1 MRVHLSALAII
12 ICCTLLCSVS
22 GSVNHGSTLS
32 RQRRDDGKLA
42 PRQLPP
48 DQMESIAGQAENAH
62 DTASIKNVV
71 QQVLNANNLNVSS
84 FNPAAYTWG
93 QPQLGQI
100 MSDNND
106 VQQVSWFNG
115 GTFPF
120 NPPANVPYVQNG
132 SDMYWKWIPP
142 NLTCTVD
149 GHWVSNGAMTF
160 VLNSQDL
167 VVTNE
172 TMPDGRPIVQ
182 PYYITSPDLY
192 DPAKVKRAIIIFP
205 GKPRDSWKY
214 ANLVY
219 NALAYAISQPD
230 TYHINPGEVIILS
243 PAVLNEDDKNTGGA
257 EDNWVVY
264 QRSNWEMGGISH
276 APPMNSSVTFYSVL
290 DKMIGQLNN
299 RTLYPNLNQ
308 VVVAGH
314 SLGGQASLRYGM
326 TRKQRHYDS
335 NVRFWVGNP
344 GSYTWL
350 TTGIETKPN
359 PSPITQNQEDCSG
372 TVDKWP
378 YGFGNRSALT
388 KYART
393 RIFEDVPAAINLFRW
408 RTVHYAFGL
417 LDNGGGDTHCEAQYQ
432 GYNHLQ
438 RGSNFVMSLA
448 NMPEGW
454 PTNHSLSYVAGVSH
468 QDYEMLAATQ
478 SMNYIFTS
486 DYNVRYPDLWDP
498 NAKKSKQPKQPATTD
513 PYNDEHAWEG
523 PVYRTV
529 AWVILVVYIVLIIAC
544 LFVCHRLFK
553 ANAND
558 WDRDYW
564 EYDSKR
570 RLL

>member
-1 MRVHLSALAII
+1 MSSPPRLGVLII
-12 ICCTLLCSVS
+12 FLFLGLFCAAKNTTGFGSLKEESNGHQSVLQS
-22 GSVNHGSTLS
+22 
-32 RQRRDDGKLA
+32 
-42 PRQLPP
+42 RQLPV
-48 DQMESIAGQAENAH
+48 DQMQTLSDQAEMAH
-62 DTASIKNVV
+62 DTISIKNVV
-71 QQVLNANNLNVSS
+71 QQVLSAPNINLTSNDPNG
-84 FNPAAYTWG
+84 FTWA
-93 QPQLGQI
+93 QQQYGQI
-100 MSDNND
+100 VDDND
-106 VQQVSWFNG
+106 EVLQVPWYNNG
-115 GTFPF
+115 SFPF
-120 NPPANVPYVQNG
+120 NPPASVPYVQDPTTG
-132 SDMYWKWIPP
+132 ELYWTKLPGA
-142 NLTCTVD
+142 LTCSVD
-149 GHWVSNGAMTF
+149 GHFVPKGNNTF

-167 VVTNE
+167 VPTNE

-182 PYYITSPDLY
+182 PYYVTSPDLY
-192 DPAKVKRAIIIFP
+192 EPINVKRAIIVFP
-205 GKPRDSWKY
+205 GKPRDSWRY

-219 NALAYAISQPD
+219 NTLAYAISQPD

-478 SMNYIFTS
+478 SMNYILVS
-486 DYNVRYPDLWDP
+486 DYNLRNPDLWI
-498 NAKKSKQPKQPATTD
+498 PAGTAAGTLSTA
-513 PYNDEHAWEG
+513 PPQS
-523 PVYRTV
+523 PVPQSELPPTPMSLPTPPP
-529 AWVILVVYIVLIIAC
+529 AITSPPPPLAPTSPSGTPISA
-544 LFVCHRLFK
+544 
-553 ANAND
+553 
-558 WDRDYW
+558 
-564 EYDSKR
+564 EPS
-570 RLL
+570 